1 MPQQR
6 QSKREKPRAKDSAV
20 SSLDFNAAPRVA
32 QALRLRR
39 LGYTYAEIATLCG
52 YGNES
57 SARSAVKKANAKIIR
72 DEAQALVGW
81 QLDMIDQALH
91 VVLKRITA
99 DDKDSLWAVDRLTP
113 LLKRQSELMGLDA
126 ERAAQS
132 AQMAIVAV
140 PASVVE
146 AI

>member
-1 MPQQR
+1 MPARQQ
-6 QSKREKPRAKDSAV
+6 KRENPRAKDSAV
-20 SSLDFNAAPRVA
+20 SSVDFNAAPRVA

-39 LGYTYAEIATLCG
+39 LGYTYAQIATVCG

-57 SARSAVKKANAKIIR
+57 SARSAVKKANQKIIR

-81 QLDMIDQALH
+81 QLDMIDQALQ

-113 LLKRQSELMGLDA
+113 LLKRQSELMGLDV

-132 AQMAIVAV
+132 AQQMLLVAV
-140 PASVVE
+140 PQAVVD